1 MMNESLDDLALDT
14 EAPESG
20 TERLTGTVADLNP
33 SHRLTQHL
41 MRLMTAPPTARIAM
55 AVGEL
60 ASAMDHAAGDD
71 AFAVAISAVKSGHKM
86 GFTALTLAA
95 LWGRWGR
102 PTCLI
107 ELGTGDTSLGGAIRS
122 TIPDLVSAC
131 DRATAGQRVTGISSL
146 HSQLPTTGVIVA
158 SQSDVLQLVSRGG
171 LKRLIGSLKKDFER
185 IVVAAPSMES
195 AFPVLS
201 LNSICDRLV
210 ISLVAGES
218 RAAPL
223 RELAKHA
230 LLQGMPPV
238 EAIWH
243 D

>member
-1 MMNESLDDLALDT
+1 MNEAFDDLALDT

-20 TERLTGTVADLNP
+20 TAGLTGTPADLMP
-33 SHRLTQHL
+33 SHPLTQHL
-41 MRLMTAPPTARIAM
+41 TRLLTAPPSARVAM

-71 AFAVAISAVKSGHKM
+71 AFAVAVSAVKPGHKM

-107 ELGTGDTSLGGAIRS
+107 ELGTGKTSIGGAVRS
-122 TIPDLVSAC
+122 TSPDLAAAC
-131 DRATAGQRVTGISSL
+131 DQASAGRRVTGVSSL
-146 HSQLPTTGVIVA
+146 HAQLPDTGIIA
-158 SQSDVLQLVSRGG
+158 ANQGDVLQLVSRGG
-171 LKRLIGSLKKDFER
+171 LKLLVNSLKNDFER

-201 LNSICDRLV
+201 LYGFCDRLV
-210 ISLVAGES
+210 MSLVAGES

-230 LLQGMPPV
+230 LMQGMPPI